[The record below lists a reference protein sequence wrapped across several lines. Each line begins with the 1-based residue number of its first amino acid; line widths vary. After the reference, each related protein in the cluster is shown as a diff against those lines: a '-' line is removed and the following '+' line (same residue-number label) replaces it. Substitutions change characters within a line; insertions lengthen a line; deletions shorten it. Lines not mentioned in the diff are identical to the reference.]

1 MKIDCLDE
9 KTISDIGRAFAYYDY
24 GAERGLVSAFA
35 QKEQTEIYI
44 CGFARQLNW
53 PRSRKLLTIGLAA
66 SVLHCIGDLVLGW
79 GVEDETLTGMMR
91 LLAAV

>member
-1 MKIDCLDE
+1 MSE
-9 KTISDIGRAFAYYDY
+9 FSDIGI
-24 GAERGLVSAFA
+24 L
-35 QKEQTEIYI
+35 
-44 CGFARQLNW
+44 RQMNW